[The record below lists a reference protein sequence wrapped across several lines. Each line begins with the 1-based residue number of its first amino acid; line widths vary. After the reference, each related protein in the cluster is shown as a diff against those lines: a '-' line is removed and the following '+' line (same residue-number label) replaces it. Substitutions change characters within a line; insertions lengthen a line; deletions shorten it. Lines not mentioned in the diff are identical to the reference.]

1 MIGPNRSQPHIPYPP
16 THGACLPAVTTSG
29 VPEGYLLTC
38 WSDEN
43 ADELFLDVVCD
54 GGHDAPIGEGNG
66 ARLHVEL
73 IVTRSSPNVMVR
85 GSSTRNN
92 QQTANSIYKYVALH
106 QLVVRE
112 RGGGSGNENGEHAG
126 PQRAAP
132 APHEIWRDATA
143 ACSACKLLVKTCNK
157 YK

>member
-66 ARLHVEL
+66 ARLRVEF
-73 IVTRSSPNVMVR
+73 IVSATV
-85 GSSTRNN
+85 
-92 QQTANSIYKYVALH
+92 
-106 QLVVRE
+106 
-112 RGGGSGNENGEHAG
+112 
-126 PQRAAP
+126 PQRYLAG
-132 APHEIWRDATA
+132 
-143 ACSACKLLVKTCNK
+143 K
-157 YK
+157 YMRQKETHLRGHHDQGVAENYNSKQLPSP